1 MKKQLIISTLIASSL
16 VSQSLAA
23 EPVPVWQKGT
33 VYTLATVAGVAI
45 GGPVGGIVGLAV
57 GDFVNDKM
65 DGDAKAKT
73 MAPQLAQSQQQ
84 IDELQDNLLLQ
95 DERLAMMQELALQR
109 LQFEVFFRTGE
120 AILSEQAERQL
131 IWLADYVSQQEQ
143 VEIAL
148 AGFADPRG
156 NEQFNLQ
163 LSQQRLQQVKQVLV
177 EAGVSEAIINTT
189 AYGSQ
194 MDEQQESKKDLDGF
208 ALQRK
213 VSVTLTQRESGQ
225 YAQH

>member
-16 VSQSLAA
+16 ISQSLAA

-57 GDFVNDKM
+57 GDFVNEKM
-65 DGDAKAKT
+65 DGDAQAKT
-73 MAPQLAQSQQQ
+73 LAPQLAKSQQQ
-84 IDELQDNLLLQ
+84 VDTLQDSLLAQ
-95 DERLAMMQELALQR
+95 DEQLAMMQDLALQR
-109 LQFEVFFRTGE
+109 LQFEVFFRTGD
-120 AILSEQAERQL
+120 AQLSEQAKQQL
-131 IWLADYVSQQEQ
+131 TWLADYVSQQEQ
-143 VEIAL
+143 VSIAL

-156 NEQFNLQ
+156 DDQFNLD
-163 LSQQRLQQVKQVLV
+163 LSQQRLAQVKNVLI
-177 EAGVSEAIINTT
+177 ASGVSPAVIETT

-194 MDEQQESKKDLDGF
+194 AKSELANDKDLDSF

-213 VSVTLTQRESGQ
+213 VSVTLTQTEPGH
-225 YAQH
+225 YAQQ